1 MVASKLDEDE
11 KEDAKEGADGGD
23 VEKVLDVAVLGL
35 GFKTSTL
42 DAIDITLSPL
52 YRKSLTKEDRGDALV
67 KRAEIKLSMNRK
79 ARVDSVIED
88 LNSGCGA
95 ESREWR
101 FVRYESKKMTKKAR
115 NTPECGLNRGVG
127 ENGFRVWFQIERGG
141 Q

>member
-23 VEKVLDVAVLGL
+23 VEK
-35 GFKTSTL
+35 GFKTSAL
-42 DAIDITLSPL
+42 DAIDITLSPF

-67 KRAEIKLSMNRK
+67 KRVKMKLSMNRK

-95 ESREWR
+95 ESREWC

-115 NTPECGLNRGVG
+115 KTPECGLNRGVG